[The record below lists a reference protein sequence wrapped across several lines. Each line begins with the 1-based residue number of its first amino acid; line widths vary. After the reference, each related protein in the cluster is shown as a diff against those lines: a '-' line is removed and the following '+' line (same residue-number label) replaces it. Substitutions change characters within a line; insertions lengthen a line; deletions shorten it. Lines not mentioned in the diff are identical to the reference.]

1 MRIVGLAL
9 EYGEVVIV
17 ELVFDMYCQPLSI
30 FTGPSLSTYLYS
42 KNNNWLLCTY
52 DAINCSGST
61 STWKKINE
69 VAAYYR
75 VNS

>member
-30 FTGPSLSTYLYS
+30 FTGPSLQ

-52 DAINCSGST
+52 DAINGSGNT

-75 VNS
+75 ANS